1 MGEQTECSTTDAA
14 KMHKRKRNA
23 ASVLHIRRSP
33 INNAPER
40 VFITD
45 LHATTKVN
53 VLQIWAAYAQLNA

>member
-1 MGEQTECSTTDAA
+1 MPEGPTQATV
-14 KMHKRKRNA
+14 KVN
-23 ASVLHIRRSP
+23 VLQIRRSP
-33 INNAPER
+33 MHNAPER